1 MLVIGLMSGTSA
13 DGVDAALVDLQG
25 APPSLQWKLLGHT
38 HHPYPPDIQAEVL
51 ACARAET
58 GTIPDLC
65 RINFALGE
73 VFAEAAL
80 DIIQFCGLK
89 AEQVDLIGSHGQ
101 TVWHIP
107 TGEHAST
114 LQIGE
119 AALIAERTG
128 ITTIHN
134 FRPRDMAAGGQGAP
148 LTSYTDVLMFTHPT
162 VVRACQNIGGIANL
176 TFLPPA
182 GQPQYL
188 PLAFDTGPG
197 NMLLDDAVRRI
208 SAGAE
213 NCDRDGLRAV
223 RGRVH
228 ANLPGDWLRNEPYFV
243 LRPPKTTG
251 RELFTRAYGERL
263 WQQAQQRG
271 LSDDDFVATLT
282 ALTALTIADAY
293 RNFLPLMPEEIIV
306 SGGGALN
313 PTLMDMLRDELAPAR
328 LIPSDE
334 LGLPSEAKEAAAFAL
349 LAYETWHNRP
359 ASLPSATGAR
369 HPSVLG
375 SITPG
380 RNWNKMEHR

>member
-25 APPSLQWKLLGHT
+25 APPSLQWKLLGHI

-51 ACARAET
+51 TCARAET
-58 GTIPDLC
+58 GDVPGLC

-80 DIIQFCGLK
+80 EIIQFCGLK

-119 AALIAERTG
+119 AAVIAERTG

-134 FRPRDMAAGGQGAP
+134 FRTRDMAAGGQGAP

-162 VVRACQNIGGIANL
+162 RVRACQNIGGIANL

-182 GQPQYL
+182 GQPQYQ
-188 PLAFDTGPG
+188 PLALDTGPG

-208 SAGAE
+208 SGGTE
-213 NCDRDGLRAV
+213 NCDRDGLRAA

-228 ANLPGDWLRNEPYFV
+228 ASLLEDWLRNEPYFAH
-243 LRPPKTTG
+243 RPPKTTG
-251 RELFTRAYGERL
+251 RELFTRTYGERL

-313 PTLMDMLRDELAPAR
+313 PTLMDMLRDELASAR

>member
-25 APPSLQWKLLGHT
+25 APPSLQWKLLGHI
-38 HHPYPPDIQAEVL
+38 HHPYLPDIQAEVL
-51 ACARAET
+51 ACARAEI
-58 GTIPDLC
+58 GDIPGLC

-80 DIIQFCGLK
+80 EIIQFCGLK

-119 AALIAERTG
+119 AAVIAERTG

-134 FRPRDMAAGGQGAP
+134 FRTRDMAAGGQGAP
-148 LTSYTDVLMFTHPT
+148 LTSYTDVLMFSHPT
-162 VVRACQNIGGIANL
+162 RVRVCQNIGGIANL

-182 GQPQYL
+182 GQPQYQ
-188 PLAFDTGPG
+188 PLALDTGPG

-208 SAGAE
+208 SSGTE
-213 NCDRDGLRAV
+213 NCDRDGLRAA

-228 ANLPGDWLRNEPYFV
+228 ASLLGDWLRNEPYFV

-293 RNFLPLMPEEIIV
+293 HNFLPLMPEEIIV

-313 PTLMDMLRDELAPAR
+313 PTLMDMLRDELVPAR